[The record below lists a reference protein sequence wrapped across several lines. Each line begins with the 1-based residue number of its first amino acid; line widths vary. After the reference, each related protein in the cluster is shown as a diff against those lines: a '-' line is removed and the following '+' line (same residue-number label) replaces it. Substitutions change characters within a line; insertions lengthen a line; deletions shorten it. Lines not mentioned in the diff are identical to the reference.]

1 MLRKSTEASV
11 FLLTVHRQYHRFAV
25 AAQMAAGR
33 AQSSTLAASFD
44 RVDRR
49 RLTADVLP
57 LMDETI
63 FLVVLGAVSLL
74 YAVGWFAISLPKGK
88 RSEALSRIRR
98 AIVAL
103 AAVPLR
109 GR

>member
-1 MLRKSTEASV
+1 
-11 FLLTVHRQYHRFAV
+11 
-25 AAQMAAGR
+25 
-33 AQSSTLAASFD
+33 
-44 RVDRR
+44 
-49 RLTADVLP
+49 
-57 LMDETI
+57 MDETI
-63 FLVVLGAVSLL
+63 FLVVLGAFSIL

>member
-1 MLRKSTEASV
+1 MPEPANV
-11 FLLTVHRQYHRFAV
+11 FEDCIRTGSMALLPV
-25 AAQMAAGR
+25 
-33 AQSSTLAASFD
+33 AASFD

-49 RLTADVLP
+49 SRSADVYP
-57 LMDETI
+57 HMDETI
-63 FLVVLGAVSLL
+63 FLVVLGAFSIL
-74 YAVGWFAISLPKGK
+74 YAIGWFAISMPKGK
-88 RSEALSRIRR
+88 RSEALSRIGR

>member
-1 MLRKSTEASV
+1 
-11 FLLTVHRQYHRFAV
+11 
-25 AAQMAAGR
+25 
-33 AQSSTLAASFD
+33 
-44 RVDRR
+44 
-49 RLTADVLP
+49 
-57 LMDETI
+57 MDETI

>member
-1 MLRKSTEASV
+1 VDEPVV
-11 FLLTVHRQYHRFAV
+11 FV
-25 AAQMAAGR
+25 
-33 AQSSTLAASFD
+33 
-44 RVDRR
+44 
-49 RLTADVLP
+49 
-57 LMDETI
+57 I
-63 FLVVLGAVSLL
+63 LGAFSIL
-74 YAVGWFAISLPKGK
+74 YALGWFAISVPKGK

>member
-1 MLRKSTEASV
+1 
-11 FLLTVHRQYHRFAV
+11 
-25 AAQMAAGR
+25 MAAGR

-44 RVDRR
+44 RVDRHGTR
-49 RLTADVLP
+49 ANVYP

-63 FLVVLGAVSLL
+63 FLVVLGAFSIL

-103 AAVPLR
+103 ASVPLR